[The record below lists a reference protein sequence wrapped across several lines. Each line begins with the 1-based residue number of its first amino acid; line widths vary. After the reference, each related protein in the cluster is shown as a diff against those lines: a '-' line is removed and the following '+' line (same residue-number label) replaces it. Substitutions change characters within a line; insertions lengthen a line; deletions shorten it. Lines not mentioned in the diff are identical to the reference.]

1 MIAMT
6 ALRKELL
13 EQWRTYRL
21 FLVAIV
27 LVAFGMLSPLLA
39 KITPELL
46 KLVPGAEQYAALV
59 PPPTLFD
66 AIAQYIKNINQF
78 AFLLALLTTMGA
90 VAQEKEKGSA
100 VLMLV
105 KPLGRG
111 TFLFAKF
118 AALALTYL
126 AGILLAGLAAYYY
139 TMILFSAPDLSAWL
153 AMNMLLWLHTMVYV
167 AITLC
172 GSTLF
177 KSQAVAA
184 ALGFGAMAVL
194 SMLGAW
200 PTLGQYLPGQLIAW
214 ASNLFTNPS
223 ATSWAAVGVSVALIG
238 ACLLGA
244 WAIFE
249 RQEL

>member
-46 KLVPGAEQYAALV
+46 KLIPGGEQFVGLIPA
-59 PPPTLFD
+59 PTVAD
-66 AIAQYIKNINQF
+66 AITQYLKNISQF
-78 AFLLALLTTMGA
+78 GFLLALLTTMGA
-90 VAQEKEKGSA
+90 VAQEKERGTA

-126 AGILLAGLAAYYY
+126 VGMLLAGLAAYYY
-139 TMILFSAPDLSAWL
+139 TTVLFSAPDLSAWL
-153 AMNMLLWLHTMVYV
+153 TMNMLLWLYTMVFV
-167 AITLC
+167 AITLLA
-172 GSTLF
+172 STLL
-177 KSQAVAA
+177 KSQAGAA
-184 ALGFGAMAVL
+184 AIGFGAMVVL
-194 SMLGAW
+194 SILGAL
-200 PTLGQYLPGQLIAW
+200 PTLGQYLPGQLVSW
-214 ASNLFTNPS
+214 ASTVFTAPQT
-223 ATSWAAVGVSVALIG
+223 TSWAAVAVSVVLIVG
-238 ACLLGA
+238 CLLSA

-249 RQEL
+249 KQEL